1 QERAIDV
8 LAHASDCMGGSQ
20 TLSLLFVFER
30 EAEALAVPE
39 PLADPMAL
47 PSDEDR
53 NLSDSGRAEGL
64 QRVPQERL
72 AGHRQKG
79 LRKIRREGPHP
90 RALSGCEDDGL
101 HAAAGKPF
109 LRSEEHTSELQSR
122 FDLVCRLL

>member
-1 QERAIDV
+1 YCPPP
-8 LAHASDCMGGSQ
+8 HHTP
-20 TLSLLFVFER
+20 TLFPYTTLFR
-30 EAEALAVPE
+30 S
-39 PLADPMAL
+39 